1 VTAPRSPTSRV
12 AASTSTW
19 AVAGGRLQW
28 HHLLAY
34 EPLALR
40 RSRSAEQ
47 FSRRHPSV
55 RLSDLKHDAAAPK
68 PRASCQEPLLHRATR
83 AIRRRSNSSAFAS
96 QGISRFEVTISPTT
110 MVGGDPSVKIARMLK
125 ALRTFTIR
133 ARCMYDIT
141 VTPEG
146 SPTPTYSAAVT

>member
-1 VTAPRSPTSRV
+1 
-12 AASTSTW
+12 
-19 AVAGGRLQW
+19 
-28 HHLLAY
+28 
-34 EPLALR
+34 
-40 RSRSAEQ
+40 
-47 FSRRHPSV
+47 
-55 RLSDLKHDAAAPK
+55 
-68 PRASCQEPLLHRATR
+68 
-83 AIRRRSNSSAFAS
+83 
-96 QGISRFEVTISPTT
+96 